1 MRLAIAYKNFA
12 ANRNISHIG
21 LGVSAMN
28 TVKSLRRAGIP
39 AEVWPVVDVHDLRMR
54 LERAPQVTHAVI
66 SAPWIPTA
74 DLQRLTTDYLEIQ
87 FAVNC
92 HSNVGFLQADSNGVR
107 LFGEGLE
114 IERGSHNFRMAG
126 NSRKFTNWVQAAFGV
141 PCAYLPNLYY
151 LDDHV
156 PTHLPV
162 FGGGILRIG
171 AFGATRVLKNLMSA
185 AGAAMAISRDFDVD
199 LELWINSGREEGGSG
214 AIRAIK
220 EMYALTRN
228 ARVVEAGWQSWHNH
242 RKNVRM
248 MDLLIS
254 CSYTESFSMVTADGV
269 AEGVASAVS
278 DVIDWTPLHWRAKG
292 DDVLDIARVG
302 RCLLRDPNTGVDGL
316 RALTQHNRE
325 GLTQWS
331 AFLGVSPGDG
341 VRHPGNPPPMNN

>member
-1 MRLAIAYKNFA
+1 
-12 ANRNISHIG
+12 
-21 LGVSAMN
+21 MN

-151 LDDHV
+151 LDEHV
-156 PTHLPV
+156 PAHLPV

-185 AGAAMAISRDFDVD
+185 AGAAMAISRRF
-199 LELWINSGREEGGSG
+199 RRGSG
-214 AIRAIK
+214 A
-220 EMYALTRN
+220 
-228 ARVVEAGWQSWHNH
+228 
-242 RKNVRM
+242 
-248 MDLLIS
+248 MDQ
-254 CSYTESFSMVTADGV
+254 FG
-269 AEGVASAVS
+269 
-278 DVIDWTPLHWRAKG
+278 PR
-292 DDVLDIARVG
+292 G
-302 RCLLRDPNTGVDGL
+302 RGIGRDPGDQGDVRVDAA
-316 RALTQHNRE
+316 RARGRGGMAVL
-325 GLTQWS
+325 
-331 AFLGVSPGDG
+331 A
-341 VRHPGNPPPMNN
+341 